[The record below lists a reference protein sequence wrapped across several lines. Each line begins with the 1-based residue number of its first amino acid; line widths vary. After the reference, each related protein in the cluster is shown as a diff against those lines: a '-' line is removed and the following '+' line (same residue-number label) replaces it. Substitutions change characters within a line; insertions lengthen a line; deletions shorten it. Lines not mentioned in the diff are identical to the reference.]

1 MAKAPL
7 ARKDVGPNPT
17 DRGKNGSKRHLL
29 ADERGILLS
38 IVVTGAN
45 RPDLSQLKME
55 TMHSAPHV
63 RQRGE
68 GEEEAEAKKA
78 IAGYK
83 PRRWIVKV
91 AHSCF
96 N

>member
-1 MAKAPL
+1 MI
-7 ARKDVGPNPT
+7 ARPPEAGPHLCA
-17 DRGKNGSKRHLL
+17 DRGYHNTPARE
-29 ADERGILLS
+29 A
-38 IVVTGAN
+38 
-45 RPDLSQLKME
+45 ME
-55 TMHSAPHV
+55 TMNYAPHV
-63 RQRGE
+63 RQRGK
-68 GEEEAEAKKA
+68 EAEAKKA

>member
-1 MAKAPL
+1 
-7 ARKDVGPNPT
+7 
-17 DRGKNGSKRHLL
+17 
-29 ADERGILLS
+29 
-38 IVVTGAN
+38 
-45 RPDLSQLKME
+45 ME
-55 TMHSAPHV
+55 TMNYAPHV

-83 PRRWIVKV
+83 PRRLIVKV